1 MLPKRH
7 SKQAYLTRYI
17 DYELDELIE
26 DLSGIAIDGPKGV
39 GKTATA
45 SLRSDVVLTLDDVAV
60 RQVVEADAKRQLTA
74 KSVVCVDEWQ
84 NYPPVWDTVRRLIDD
99 KVATT
104 FLLTGSASP
113 VVGTTTHSGAGR
125 IISLRMRPLS
135 LAERAGT
142 QPTVFIRD
150 LFEREAD
157 IAGNS
162 DFSLSD
168 YATAICS
175 TGLPGIYDLS
185 SRARRAAI
193 AGYVTR
199 IIDRDVPEQGG
210 SVRRPDTLRSW
221 LAAYAAA
228 SSTTTTYTKILDA
241 ATPADTDKISKKTSD
256 KYRDLLTKIWVL
268 DSVPAWSPQAPSLAR
283 LNLSP
288 KHQLF
293 DPGIAANLLGIT
305 DRTLVSAVKGTGEIF
320 GQLFESLATLC
331 VRTAG
336 QAAEARTF
344 HLRTKAGEH
353 EVDLILERY
362 DGAVLAFEVKL
373 SPTVDDKD
381 VSHLHWLGEQIGDH
395 LVDKIVLTTGST
407 AYRRA
412 DGVAVVPLA
421 LLA

>member
-1 MLPKRH
+1 MIDDHRQDRGVVLPHRRGQGGVDRGVLQRRQGPGQH
-7 SKQAYLTRYI
+7 GLRQRSDQVSAAGGDRGGPLGIGHATGPVA
-17 DYELDELIE
+17 LIE
-26 DLSGIAIDGPKGV
+26 GIEPTRQAVAQGDG
-39 GKTATA
+39 AA
-45 SLRSDVVLTLDDVAV
+45 
-60 RQVVEADAKRQLTA
+60 
-74 KSVVCVDEWQ
+74 
-84 NYPPVWDTVRRLIDD
+84 
-99 KVATT
+99 
-104 FLLTGSASP
+104 
-113 VVGTTTHSGAGR
+113 
-125 IISLRMRPLS
+125 
-135 LAERAGT
+135 
-142 QPTVFIRD
+142 
-150 LFEREAD
+150 
-157 IAGNS
+157 
-162 DFSLSD
+162 
-168 YATAICS
+168 AICS

-185 SRARRAAI
+185 PRARRAAI

-221 LAAYAAA
+221 LTAYAAA

-381 VSHLHWLGEQIGDH
+381 VSHLHWLGEQIGDS

-421 LLA
+421 LLG

>member
-74 KSVVCVDEWQ
+74 KNVVCVDEWQ

-162 DFSLSD
+162 DFSLSA
-168 YATAICS
+168 Y
-175 TGLPGIYDLS
+175 
-185 SRARRAAI
+185 AI

-199 IIDRDVPEQGG
+199 IINRDVPEQGG

-221 LAAYAAA
+221 LTAYAAA

-381 VSHLHWLGEQIGDH
+381 VAHLHWLGEQIGDR

-421 LLA
+421 LLG